1 LLRFDGLLGSWWQ
14 EQSSGVFRKEAWMVG
29 PSAVTRA
36 GLDATLTQDSKGKWH
51 VVLRD
56 DSGAEVFSGGP
67 YSSDVS
73 AKASAGQWV
82 RKHYQV
88 EAEEVPARPQPKK
101 KRASPFTGKAP
112 SAGHLTRLLN
122 LRADR
127 NESQAIELRA
137 KADALEMEAKRL
149 REAADTL
156 GGSGG

>member
-1 LLRFDGLLGSWWQ
+1 
-14 EQSSGVFRKEAWMVG
+14 MVG

-51 VVLRD
+51 VVLVD
-56 DSGAEVFSGGP
+56 DSGAEVFTGGP
-67 YSSDVS
+67 YSSDGS
-73 AKASAGQWV
+73 AKASASQWV

-88 EAEEVPARPQPKK
+88 EAEEVPAPVPKE

-112 SAGHLTRLLN
+112 SASHLLRLLN

-137 KADALEMEAKRL
+137 KADALEMEAKHL

-156 GGSGG
+156 GGSSG